1 MSPLVIT
8 IAVLIFMIVAFLS
21 GKMAY
26 SLVSFIAILILG
38 FTGVLKPSESF
49 GYLANTNLILMGSMM
64 VVSAGIGKTGL
75 LRMFADGIKR
85 FGGSERALV
94 TGFCIIIAI
103 MSQITQ
109 SVVVYLLLCPIIYQ
123 TCKECDV
130 SPTRVLL
137 PVQIV
142 GLIFVGMLPISNG
155 GAAWARYQALLETY
169 ECNTMGVWD
178 LVIGRLPGAILVLI
192 YMCVW
197 GYKLA
202 PYTPSVAP
210 DIPEMQS
217 LDSKLK
223 PWQEKL
229 TYLIFAVVGIG
240 MITSQY
246 TGLQSYMIAAAGAA
260 SLMVFGILNEK
271 ETIKAIPWGTLFM
284 IGGALAV
291 AAALSQTGAGEV
303 VGDKI
308 MVLLGGTRN
317 KYIVGIIFFMVPL
330 ILTQSMSNTGVDNIF
345 SPLVIMTCK
354 QAGLNPIPFL
364 SSLRVAG
371 ATAFLT
377 PMAASSIPMVM
388 RTGGYTI
395 KDIAKVAAVPM
406 VIVTIS
412 SLLCNLNMFQIYI

>member
-1 MSPLVIT
+1 M
-8 IAVLIFMIVAFLS
+8 
-21 GKMAY
+21 
-26 SLVSFIAILILG
+26 
-38 FTGVLKPSESF
+38 
-49 GYLANTNLILMGSMM
+49 
-64 VVSAGIGKTGL
+64 
-75 LRMFADGIKR
+75 
-85 FGGSERALV
+85 
-94 TGFCIIIAI
+94 
-103 MSQITQ
+103 
-109 SVVVYLLLCPIIYQ
+109 
-123 TCKECDV
+123 
-130 SPTRVLL
+130 
-137 PVQIV
+137 
-142 GLIFVGMLPISNG
+142 
-155 GAAWARYQALLETY
+155 
-169 ECNTMGVWD
+169 
-178 LVIGRLPGAILVLI
+178 
-192 YMCVW
+192 
-197 GYKLA
+197 
-202 PYTPSVAP
+202 
-210 DIPEMQS
+210 
-217 LDSKLK
+217 
-223 PWQEKL
+223 
-229 TYLIFAVVGIG
+229 
-240 MITSQY
+240 
-246 TGLQSYMIAAAGAA
+246 
-260 SLMVFGILNEK
+260 MVFGILNEK

-330 ILTQSMSNTGVDNIF
+330 ILTQFMSNTGVDNIF